1 MSPPTPNV
9 EPVLVGR
16 DNLVWMIPTIPGC
29 YVAIDPGEA
38 GPVVDFLTAQ
48 NATLSH
54 ILITHHH
61 GDHIGGVEPLR
72 ARYGCAVIGAEADA
86 HRLPSLDLTV
96 REGDRVALN
105 RQLMAD
111 VLEVPGHTL
120 GHLAYRIGDGIF
132 CGDTLFGFGCG
143 RLFEG
148 TPAQMWSS
156 LSKLRALPDD
166 TRLFA
171 GHEYTLVNLDFTR
184 SLDPDNRELARLRHH
199 FMTILDDGGFTLPH
213 PLQLEKAFNPFLN
226 ADNPVFLAHLGLTGL
241 DPVTAFATLR
251 ERRNH
256 F

>member
-1 MSPPTPNV
+1 MSQPSLNV

-16 DNLVWMIPTIPGC
+16 DNLVWMIPTGTDA
-29 YVAIDPGEA
+29 YAVVDPGEV
-38 GPVVDFLTAQ
+38 GPVAAFLAERQ
-48 NATLSH
+48 ATLSH

-72 ARYGCAVIGAEADA
+72 TQYGPFVIGAETDA
-86 HRLPSLDLTV
+86 QRLPSLDLTV

-105 RQLMAD
+105 RTLMA
-111 VLEVPGHTL
+111 EVIELPGHTL

-184 SLDPDNRELARLRHH
+184 SLDPDNPELAELHH
-199 FMTILDDGGFTLPH
+199 RFMTILDDGGFTLPH
-213 PLQLEKAFNPFLN
+213 PLQLEKRLNPFLN
-226 ADNPVFLAHLGLTGL
+226 ADNPAFLARIGLAGL
-241 DPVTAFATLR
+241 DPVSAFATLR
-251 ERRNH
+251 ERRNQY
-256 F
+256 